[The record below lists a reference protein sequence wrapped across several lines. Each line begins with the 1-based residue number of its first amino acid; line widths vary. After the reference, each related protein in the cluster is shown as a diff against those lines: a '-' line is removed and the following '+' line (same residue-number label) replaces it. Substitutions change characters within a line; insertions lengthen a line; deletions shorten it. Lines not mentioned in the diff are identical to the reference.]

1 MPLMAK
7 APTGTGT
14 RLATRGLALLRLDEL
29 SRQAGLQPVLVQR
42 LFALGLI
49 EPVGGTAAS
58 PLFRRS
64 AALTLR
70 RAVRLRR
77 DLGLNYA
84 GAVLATE
91 LLARIDELERRL
103 GDEAPPTHANHEVIR
118 WIRTG

>member
-1 MPLMAK
+1 M
-7 APTGTGT
+7 
-14 RLATRGLALLRLDEL
+14 ATRGPGLLRIDEL
-29 SRQAGLQPVLVQR
+29 SRQAGLHPALVQR

-49 EPVGGTAAS
+49 EPDGGTAAS

-64 AALTLR
+64 AVLALR

-103 GDEAPPTHANHEVIR
+103 GDQAPPIHANQEVIR

>member
-1 MPLMAK
+1 MALTAK
-7 APTGTGT
+7 APTRT
-14 RLATRGLALLRLDEL
+14 RDPAGHARDWSPTDRRALP
-29 SRQAGLQPVLVQR
+29 SGGPAPALVQR

-49 EPVGGTAAS
+49 EPDGGTAAS

-64 AALTLR
+64 AALGSPAR
-70 RAVRLRR
+70 GAVAAR
-77 DLGLNYA
+77 LGLNYA

-103 GDEAPPTHANHEVIR
+103 GDEAPPTHAKHEVIR

>member
-1 MPLMAK
+1 MALTTK
-7 APTGTGT
+7 APTRTGT
-14 RLATRGLALLRLDEL
+14 RLATRGLGLLRIDEL
-29 SRQAGLQPVLVQR
+29 SRQAGLQPALVQR

-49 EPVGGTAAS
+49 EPDGGTAAS

-64 AALTLR
+64 AALALR

-103 GDEAPPTHANHEVIR
+103 GDEVPPTHAKQEVIR

>member
-1 MPLMAK
+1 MPLMTK
-7 APTGTGT
+7 APTRTGT
-14 RLATRGLALLRLDEL
+14 RLATRGASLLRIDEL
-29 SRQAGLQPVLVQR
+29 SRQAGVHPALVQR

-49 EPVGGTAAS
+49 EPDGGTVAS
-58 PLFRRS
+58 PLFQRS
-64 AALTLR
+64 AALALR

-103 GDEAPPTHANHEVIR
+103 GDDEPPTHAKHEVIR
-118 WIRTG
+118 WIQTG

>member
-1 MPLMAK
+1 MQA
-7 APTGTGT
+7 TTRTSTSTGT
-14 RLATRGLALLRLDEL
+14 RLAMRGPGLIRIDEL
-29 SRQAGLQPVLVQR
+29 SRQAGLHPALVQR
-42 LFALGLI
+42 LFRLGLI
-49 EPVGGTAAS
+49 EPEGGTAAS

-64 AALTLR
+64 AVLALR

-84 GAVLATE
+84 GAVLASE

-103 GDEAPPTHANHEVIR
+103 GDEVPSTQAKHEVIR